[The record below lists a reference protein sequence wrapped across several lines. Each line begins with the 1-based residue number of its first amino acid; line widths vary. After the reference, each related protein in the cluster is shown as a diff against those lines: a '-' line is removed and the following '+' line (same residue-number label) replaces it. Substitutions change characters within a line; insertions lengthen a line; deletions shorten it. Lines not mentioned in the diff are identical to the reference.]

1 MIKIFDTRGKSFF
14 SYLRFG
20 SCVPLSLQRFVLSA
34 VCVGLWGCGSS
45 DEVAPLLTDPLFQM
59 DLSARSVLMSIVAPY
74 NTLQLQVTPRSIS
87 GHVVSGTTPPIFLT
101 KDGTLS
107 VTPDGVVT
115 AMAVTPGST
124 PTWIAVSVKDTM
136 NDITIID
143 TVYVTVTDQT
153 PSTPL
158 QTLEFLPTR
167 GDSAKFG
174 MATVNFSLPKD
185 TIGVIANAGAIP
197 KSQLKVRFR
206 SSDTT
211 VVQVHALNG
220 SLTLKQP
227 GEAVIEATA
236 TYYGVTKT
244 MTLPIRVGLPIGAQV
259 TLKIQSS
266 PTIGGTYIRAFVPE
280 VITIGVGGAILF
292 SPEGVV
298 NDAAREI
305 LWDVVFDDPSVAEKA
320 SLPARNFQDSSGNVN
335 PTPPIIVGGKFNPDC
350 LGAVGFHPICQ
361 GARRA
366 FNHPGTYTVRSA
378 LYGTSGTIIVKE
390 EP

>member
-1 MIKIFDTRGKSFF
+1 
-14 SYLRFG
+14 
-20 SCVPLSLQRFVLSA
+20 
-34 VCVGLWGCGSS
+34 
-45 DEVAPLLTDPLFQM
+45 M
-59 DLSARSVLMSIVAPY
+59 DLSARSVLMSTIAPY
-74 NTLQLQVTPRSIS
+74 NTLQLQVTPRSIA
-87 GHVVSGTTPPIFLT
+87 GHVVPGTTHPTFLT

-107 VTPDGVVT
+107 ITPDGVVT
-115 AMAVTPGST
+115 AVAVTPGST
-124 PTWIAVSVKDTM
+124 PTWIAVSVKDTV

-143 TVYVTVTDQT
+143 TVYVTVTAQA
-153 PSTPL
+153 SSMPL

-174 MATVNFSLPKD
+174 LTTSMFSLPKD
-185 TIGVIANAGAIP
+185 TIGVIANAGTMLT
-197 KSQLKVRFR
+197 SQLKVRFR

-211 VVQVHALNG
+211 VAQIHALNG

-227 GEAVIEATA
+227 GQAVIEATT

-244 MTLPIRVGLPIGAQV
+244 MTLPIRVGLPVGAQV
-259 TLKIQSS
+259 YLRIQSS
-266 PTIGGTYIRAFVPE
+266 PTVSGTYIRAFDPE
-280 VITIGVGGAILF
+280 VITIGVGGAVLF

-305 LWDVVFDDPSVAEKA
+305 PWDVVFDDPSVAEKT
-320 SLPARNFQDSSGNVN
+320 SLPARLFQDSSGNVN
-335 PTPPIIVGGKFNPDC
+335 PTPPLLTGGKFNPAC
-350 LGAVGFHPICQ
+350 LGPSGFLPICQ

-366 FNHPGTYTVRSA
+366 FKHAGTYTIRSA